1 MKYSERDLNILTLT
15 IYGEARG
22 EPREGKVGV
31 AWSAR
36 NRATAD
42 LWSDDRNDWWGEGI
56 AGVCLRSCNTP
67 AGTGQTSRSPSASGS
82 SASWSATT

>member
-22 EPREGKVGV
+22 EPHEGKVGV

-42 LWSDDRNDWWGEGI
+42 LWSDDRDDW
-56 AGVCLRSCNTP
+56 
-67 AGTGQTSRSPSASGS
+67 
-82 SASWSATT
+82 